1 MLWRILDI
9 HVTLSLK
16 DCPLLQSSY
25 NLYIFVLAFSSHKH
39 EYLET
44 FCFRADQSFNT
55 SKNECFFSQ
64 WLNIQ
69 CLEKVFILSE
79 LEMILVWL
87 SLFVKDQAFQST
99 CAWCVDTDLKGF
111 ICNGRKSFSEVS
123 TGRTFKFWDPDY
135 SCGHL
140 FSCNCPLFWT
150 LFLSNS
156 TVEEVHSISRC
167 WALTTQIN

>member
-79 LEMILVWL
+79 LEMILDWVYLWKTKHFSPHVRGVLTQTSKVL
-87 SLFVKDQAFQST
+87 SVMAEKAFQKYRLEERLNFEIQIIL
-99 CAWCVDTDLKGF
+99 VDTYFLATVLYSGH
-111 ICNGRKSFSEVS
+111 C
-123 TGRTFKFWDPDY
+123 FWATQ
-135 SCGHL
+135 L
-140 FSCNCPLFWT
+140 WRR
-150 LFLSNS
+150 
-156 TVEEVHSISRC
+156 SIPSADAER
-167 WALTTQIN
+167 